1 MTGRSSCDAI
11 AEIMAK
17 RVHYA
22 WVIIAITVVALMA
35 SSGLRSTFGVFI
47 KPLEQEFGWGRTA
60 LSIVASLSLFIY
72 GAAGPLAGRFA
83 DRLGPRWVLSG
94 SVLLLGLGAFLSA
107 RIGSLW
113 QLALTAGILMAAGAG
128 GSGLAVASS
137 LTARWFDSR
146 RGLVL
151 GFAGAGMSAGQLLVI
166 PLAMSLTVFWGWRH
180 GFTILGVIAL
190 ALGPLVF
197 WIVRNDPEDKGLRP
211 YGAGRATAPGAPLI
225 GDERT
230 RLSEAVGH
238 SAFWLLAGSFFVC
251 GYTST
256 GLIMTHLIPHS
267 VEHGFSEMAAAQA
280 LGIMGAVNIVGTV
293 ASGWICDRFGRK
305 GPLAFYYF
313 FRGVSLIFLIFVQT
327 VPQLDLFAVIFGLNY
342 ISTVP
347 PTSTLTAQ
355 IFGRRS
361 VGELYGWIFL
371 SHQVGAALGSY
382 LGGLLFD
389 LTGGYTLAFLSA
401 AILAF
406 IATGLVL
413 AIEERPRA
421 ATPVPVPA
429 S

>member
-1 MTGRSSCDAI
+1 M
-11 AEIMAK
+11 AEFMAK

-22 WVIIAITVVALMA
+22 WVIAAVVVLTLMISA
-35 SSGLRSTFGVFI
+35 GLRSTFGVFI
-47 KPLEQEFGWGRTA
+47 KPLEREFGWSRTA
-60 LSIVASLSLFIY
+60 LSIVAAVSLFIY
-72 GAAGPLAGRFA
+72 GASGPFAGRLA
-83 DRLGPRWVLSG
+83 DRIGPRGILTGSVILLGVGSLLSG
-94 SVLLLGLGAFLSA
+94 

-113 QLALTAGILMAAGAG
+113 QLALTSGLLMAAGAG
-128 GSGLAVASS
+128 GASVSVASS
-137 LTARWFDSR
+137 LAARWFESR

-151 GFAGAGMSAGQLLVI
+151 GLAGGGMSAGQLLII
-166 PLAMSLTVFWGWRH
+166 PLAMTLTVYTGWRN
-180 GFTILGVIAL
+180 GFTVLGLL
-190 ALGPLVF
+190 ALLLVPLIF
-197 WIVRNDPEDKGLRP
+197 WLVRNDPEDKGLRP
-211 YGAGRATAPGAPLI
+211 YGVSAGSAAGWPMAL
-225 GDERT
+225 EART
-230 RLSEAVGH
+230 SLTEAK
-238 SAFWLLAGSFFVC
+238 SDPAFWLLAGSFFVC

-256 GLIMTHLIPHS
+256 GLVMTHLIPHS
-267 VEHGFSEMAAAQA
+267 VEHGFGEMAAAQA

-313 FRGVSLIFLIFVQT
+313 FRGVSLVFLIFVQT
-327 VPQLDLFAVIFGLNY
+327 IPQLHLFAVIFGLNY

-355 IFGRRS
+355 LFGRRS
-361 VGELYGWIFL
+361 VGEIFGWIFL
-371 SHQVGAALGSY
+371 SHQIGAALGSY

-421 ATPVPVPA
+421 ATPAPVPA